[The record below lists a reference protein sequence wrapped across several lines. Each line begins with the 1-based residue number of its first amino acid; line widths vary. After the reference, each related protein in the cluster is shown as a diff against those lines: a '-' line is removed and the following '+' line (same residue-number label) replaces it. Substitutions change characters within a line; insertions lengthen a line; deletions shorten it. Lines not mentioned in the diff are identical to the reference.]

1 MSRTRLRRSGR
12 PARPNICRSEPSI
25 IRGQDVILRGM
36 LGYVWKISQGGQ
48 ARWGISYKAAD
59 IVPAGGG
66 WSGGYSTS
74 TKTGLA

>member
-1 MSRTRLRRSGR
+1 M
-12 PARPNICRSEPSI
+12 
-25 IRGQDVILRGM
+25 ILRGM